1 MRNVKKIELQLLI
14 IVCLL
19 GISFSLIL
27 AEPRPNA
34 KIKQGE
40 SLLSGIDFATI
51 KFSLEKNGKMRQL
64 ASVHIERQDEVV
76 FTGEKNA
83 YLSFNLGAGKMNI
96 AYHKK
101 QDDLLQ
107 IPLDNGKLPKKI
119 TLPILTDA
127 SYLQEAEK
135 QILLKPQANDY
146 IAIELRDPQGQI
158 LSITNYFLHVD

>member
-1 MRNVKKIELQLLI
+1 MRNVKKIKLQLLLI
-14 IVCLL
+14 GLLL
-19 GISFSLIL
+19 GISFSLIS
-27 AEPRPNA
+27 AESRPNA

-40 SLLSGIDFATI
+40 SLLSGIDFAAI
-51 KFSLEKNGKMRQL
+51 KFSLEKNDQMRQL
-64 ASVHIERQDEVV
+64 AIVHIERQDEVV

-101 QDDLLQ
+101 QDDMLR
-107 IPLDNGKLPKKI
+107 IPLDNGKLPKEI
-119 TLPILTDA
+119 TLPILADA
-127 SYLQEAEK
+127 SYLREAEK